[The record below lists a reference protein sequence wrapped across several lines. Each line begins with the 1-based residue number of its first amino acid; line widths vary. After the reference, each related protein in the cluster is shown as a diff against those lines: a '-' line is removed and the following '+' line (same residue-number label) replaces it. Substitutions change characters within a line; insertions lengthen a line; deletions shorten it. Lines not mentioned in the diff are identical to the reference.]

1 MPVFHPSPFGGKKMK
16 YAPIVWAAF
25 LCVFV
30 AGCTDDTIGTPS
42 GNKRPQTHLATPV
55 VNTIQSSQI
64 HVHWYGDDPDGFVA
78 GYLFSW
84 DRKTWHYT
92 PNNDSLFSLRINA
105 NDSSYTFSVAAL
117 DNSLGNIE
125 KIVQQPIAFVDANS
139 DGVYND
145 GEEFVG
151 LQGAVDPTPATVTY
165 RIVNSAPQV
174 FFGAD
179 STEAA
184 RAIRQNP
191 DTTFTVASFLFSVY
205 DKDGKTSINNVE
217 WSLNDSTAS
226 AQWHTV
232 PATQTLLTLREAD
245 GLRLNADNVLYLRAT
260 DNGGMTS
267 TVASYPERGKTWY
280 VRKPK
285 GTILVINDGGTA
297 DANAFYTQTLN
308 SIASGKFASA
318 YDVLDIR
325 RGATDTKP
333 PDNLPLLIAPT
344 FTETLKLFKTIIW
357 YSDLKP
363 SLELAQQVLPEF
375 NRNGGKV
382 LLCTGLPTSVEA
394 TGALVDFAPVDS
406 ASTFELPGFPQALK
420 NGSTI
425 SADASVTAVYPHLV
439 KERGNVAGI
448 HALYPKVTATV
459 LYRLPEN
466 AAYTGTPVVGVRSG
480 SRDFVFLNIP
490 LHLFTTGNT
499 AQTMLE
505 NTMVQEFGL

>member
-1 MPVFHPSPFGGKKMK
+1 MFYLFPFGGKNMN
-16 YAPIVWAAF
+16 YAPILCGVLLCIF
-25 LCVFV
+25 LT
-30 AGCTDDTIGTPS
+30 GCADDTTGTPA

-64 HVHWYGDDPDGFVA
+64 HIHWYGDDPDGFVV

-84 DRKTWHYT
+84 DRKLWYYT

-105 NDSSYTFSVAAL
+105 NDSSYAFSLAAI
-117 DNSLGNIE
+117 DNSLGNID
-125 KIVQQPIAFVDANS
+125 KVVQQPIAFVDTNG
-139 DGVYND
+139 DGIHND

-151 LQGAVDPTPATVTY
+151 LQGAADLTPATATY

-184 RAIRQNP
+184 QALRQNP

-205 DKDGKTSINNVE
+205 DKDGKASISKVE

-226 AQWHTV
+226 GQWRTL

-245 GLRLNADNVLYLRAT
+245 GLRLHADNVLYLRAT
-260 DNGGMTS
+260 DNGGM
-267 TVASYPERGKTWY
+267 ASAIARYPAQGKTWY

-285 GTILVINDGGTA
+285 GAILVVHDGGTA
-297 DANAFYTQTLN
+297 DANAFYTQSLN
-308 SIASGKFASA
+308 TIASGKFANA

-333 PDNLPLLIAPT
+333 PDNLPMFISPT

-375 NRNGGKV
+375 NRSGGKV
-382 LLCTGLPTSVEA
+382 LFCTGLPTSVEA

-406 ASTFELPGFPQALK
+406 VSTFELPGFPQALR
-420 NGSTI
+420 NGSTV
-425 SADASVTAVYPHLV
+425 SADASVAAVYPHLV
-439 KERGNVAGI
+439 KERGNVAGV
-448 HALYPKVTATV
+448 HVLYPKVTATV

-480 SRDFVFLNIP
+480 TRDFVFINLP
-490 LHLFTTGNT
+490 LHLFTTGNA

-505 NTMVQEFGL
+505 NIMVREFGL